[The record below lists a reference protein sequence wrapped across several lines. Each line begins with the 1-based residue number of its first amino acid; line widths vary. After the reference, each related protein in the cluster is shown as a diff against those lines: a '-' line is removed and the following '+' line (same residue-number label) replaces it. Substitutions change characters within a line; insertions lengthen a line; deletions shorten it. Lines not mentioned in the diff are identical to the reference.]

1 MAGKSASILVKIIG
15 DESGFKKSLG
25 GAGSELDSFSKKMD
39 AQGQRMQGLGAK
51 MTAGVTLPIVAFG
64 AVAVKNFMEAE
75 KAQAQLEASLKST
88 GATAWTSA
96 DQMDELAS
104 SMQDKYAVDGDL
116 VKSGASLL
124 LTFTKVKNAAGE
136 GNDVFDRTT
145 QTAIDMS
152 RKLGMDLPAANMLL
166 GKSLNDPIKGMG
178 ALRKAG
184 VQLTAQQEAQV
195 RAFVA
200 SGDILSAQKVILG
213 ELETQFAGSAA
224 AYAETTEGQLEA
236 AKLALEDV
244 SEEIG
249 ARLVPVLTSMGD
261 GLVTALE
268 KWDGLSEGTQT
279 FVLILAGVAAALGP
293 VTTVVGTIMR
303 AGTALSD
310 MRGKLTQVT
319 TTADGSTTSL
329 TRVGKAAAG
338 LGAAG
343 AAFAVYQM
351 AQALNE
357 ATKDAVGLETAMND
371 LKAADGPKD
380 VGKAI
385 QDAAAASEGWGDKLS
400 DLGDSLGGGM
410 WDEGS
415 VSVDGY
421 RVELDNVS
429 DVLKAIKETGDDD
442 LMRGAI
448 AAFREADTSGARGIG
463 TVDRFNATLDS
474 YAENLD
480 SAGAA
485 AAKTAEEESAM
496 AGGAGDVAAGVE
508 EVASE
513 LVAAAPGF
521 DTFIAKL
528 SSTAGFAD
536 ALTAAL
542 AEVFGPKMDLEAAAA
557 GWESAL
563 DSLSA
568 AIAENGTT
576 LDIATDKGRAN
587 REMLVSSTEASL
599 ALLEAEVAGGMG
611 AEEAAGRHK
620 MRTENLIKEAIQ
632 SGFTEQQVRDLI
644 GTYGD
649 VPPDV
654 ITRAQFQAIQAKID
668 AKDLTGAALIYD
680 AMSPSARATFE
691 KSAASA
697 DVQAIQA
704 ELDRLDGRNVSASVS
719 LRLDDA
725 AYDRL
730 VSIRA
735 GFRALGGP
743 VRKGQPYVVGE
754 EGPELVV
761 PDANGTVMTAA
772 ETSSILAGGA
782 GGRALVGA
790 SSSPSVVV
798 HLEGAVIAGR
808 DAERWLVE
816 TIETA
821 VARGIQMPKLK
832 TALR

>member
-319 TTADGSTTSL
+319 TTAEGSTTSL

-357 ATKDAVGLETAMND
+357 ATRDAVGLETAMND

-385 QDAAAASEGWGDKLS
+385 QDAAAASEGWVDKLRDIGS
-400 DLGDSLGGGM
+400 QLGGGS
-410 WDEGS
+410 WDTGAIE
-415 VSVDGY
+415 VEGY
-421 RVELDNVS
+421 RVELDNV
-429 DVLKAIKETGDDD
+429 DAVLKEIKSTGDDE
-442 LMRGAI
+442 LLRGAI
-448 AAFREADTSGARGIG
+448 AAFREADTSGAQGIG
-463 TVDRFNATLDS
+463 TLDRFNATLDS
-474 YAENLD
+474 YEENLRSSGD
-480 SAGAA
+480 AA
-485 AAKTAEEESAM
+485 AATAEDEAVLAAATEETEASTADLSAEVQ
-496 AGGAGDVAAGVE
+496 ALTDQLRELQGGARDVDEAQR
-508 EVASE
+508 
-513 LVAAAPGF
+513 
-521 DTFIAKL
+521 
-528 SSTAGFAD
+528 
-536 ALTAAL
+536 ALLDSNAAL
-542 AEVFGPKMDLEAAAA
+542 VTSF
-557 GWESAL
+557 
-563 DSLSA
+563 
-568 AIAENGTT
+568 AENGLT
-576 LDIATDKGRAN
+576 LDI
-587 REMLVSSTEASL
+587 STEAGRRNTDALVAQIDASFELAAKQSL
-599 ALLEAEVAGGMG
+599 VDTTGRTASATLVAQAGSLRDLRDRGIIPTDAEYQRLLTTYGLTPEQITTRIQADTADAKAKSSELTSKLLAMPGVPAPVVAHIRGLINSGSLWEAETEINRVARDRSLKIWVDAQFRPGSIGGMLFAPLAGG
-611 AEEAAGRHK
+611 
-620 MRTENLIKEAIQ
+620 
-632 SGFTEQQVRDLI
+632 
-644 GTYGD
+644 
-649 VPPDV
+649 
-654 ITRAQFQAIQAKID
+654 RAK
-668 AKDLTGAALIYD
+668 
-680 AMSPSARATFE
+680 
-691 KSAASA
+691 
-697 DVQAIQA
+697 
-704 ELDRLDGRNVSASVS
+704 
-719 LRLDDA
+719 
-725 AYDRL
+725 
-730 VSIRA
+730 
-735 GFRALGGP
+735 GGP
-743 VRKGQPYVVGE
+743 VAKGAPYLVGE
-754 EGPELVV
+754 EGPEIVV
-761 PDANGTVMTAA
+761 PDQAGQVMTAG
-772 ETSSILAGGA
+772 ETRSILAGGA
-782 GGRALVGA
+782 GGRALTGS

>member
-319 TTADGSTTSL
+319 TTAEGSTTSL

-357 ATKDAVGLETAMND
+357 ATRDAVGLETAMND

-385 QDAAAASEGWGDKLS
+385 QDAAAASEGWVDKLRDIGS
-400 DLGDSLGGGM
+400 QLGGGS
-410 WDEGS
+410 WDTGAIE
-415 VSVDGY
+415 VEGY
-421 RVELDNVS
+421 RVELDNV
-429 DVLKAIKETGDDD
+429 DAVLKEIKSTGDDE
-442 LMRGAI
+442 LLRGAI
-448 AAFREADTSGARGIG
+448 AAFREADTSGAR
-463 TVDRFNATLDS
+463 A
-474 YAENLD
+474 
-480 SAGAA
+480 SA
-485 AAKTAEEESAM
+485 
-496 AGGAGDVAAGVE
+496 
-508 EVASE
+508 
-513 LVAAAPGF
+513 P
-521 DTFIAKL
+521 
-528 SSTAGFAD
+528 STASTRRS
-536 ALTAAL
+536 TA
-542 AEVFGPKMDLEAAAA
+542 
-557 GWESAL
+557 
-563 DSLSA
+563 
-568 AIAENGTT
+568 T
-576 LDIATDKGRAN
+576 R
-587 REMLVSSTEASL
+587 
-599 ALLEAEVAGGMG
+599 
-611 AEEAAGRHK
+611 
-620 MRTENLIKEAIQ
+620 RT
-632 SGFTEQQVRDLI
+632 
-644 GTYGD
+644 
-649 VPPDV
+649 
-654 ITRAQFQAIQAKID
+654 
-668 AKDLTGAALIYD
+668 
-680 AMSPSARATFE
+680 SARPAT
-691 KSAASA
+691 
-697 DVQAIQA
+697 
-704 ELDRLDGRNVSASVS
+704 
-719 LRLDDA
+719 
-725 AYDRL
+725 
-730 VSIRA
+730 
-735 GFRALGGP
+735 P
-743 VRKGQPYVVGE
+743 P
-754 EGPELVV
+754 
-761 PDANGTVMTAA
+761 
-772 ETSSILAGGA
+772 
-782 GGRALVGA
+782 
-790 SSSPSVVV
+790 SPPPRTRPRSP
-798 HLEGAVIAGR
+798 HR
-808 DAERWLVE
+808 PRRPRRRPP
-816 TIETA
+816 TC
-821 VARGIQMPKLK
+821 RP
-832 TALR
+832 RCRR